1 MKKSILFILFL
12 IAAMIAPAQATAPLP
27 SGEGHGGGSAP
38 SVKYVFYFIGDG
50 MGVNQINVTETY
62 LAALK
67 GKIGFEPILMS
78 SFPVVGLVNTY
89 SATNGV
95 TDSAAGG
102 TALSSGVKTKNGA
115 IGVLEDLETP
125 VNSIAYW
132 AQQSGK
138 AVGVAT
144 SVAITHAT
152 PASFYGHQ
160 PSRQMYYEL
169 GQDLCRSG
177 YDFFAGSDF
186 HRPNTKEGEP
196 SLREQA
202 KAAGYTIVAGN
213 YKDYERRGRKAEKLI
228 LLQSDEQNEKLS
240 SDHLPYSLDQTKD
253 DLTLE
258 QITRAGI
265 NFLMSKQKDGFF
277 FQIEGGMIDYACHRN
292 DIGNAIN
299 EVLDMD
305 KAVRVAYE
313 FYQQHPDETIIV
325 ISADHETGGLVM
337 GKGPYELHTDLLR
350 YQRKSIDELKWMLT
364 QQYNKAPKKFTQA
377 AVEKVL
383 KAQMGFGSGI
393 TLDEKQ
399 QQRLQGRWNNIEKAI
414 SDVNGLAADATA
426 DARTKANNDV
436 KGRISDLCETVK
448 HMLSEQALISWAS
461 GGHSNGYVP
470 VYAVGPGTEVFQGRI
485 DNIEIA
491 PAIARIAGYTVSQ

>member
-1 MKKSILFILFL
+1 MKKRFFSLLLTAVFAV
-12 IAAMIAPAQATAPLP
+12 AAMAQ
-27 SGEGHGGGSAP
+27 SQ
-38 SVKYVFYFIGDG
+38 VKYVFYFIGDG

-67 GKIGFEPILMS
+67 GRIGFEPILMS

-102 TALSSGVKTKNGA
+102 TALACGKKTKNGA
-115 IGVLEDLETP
+115 IGVLEDLKTP
-125 VNSIAYW
+125 CTSIAVW
-132 AQQSGK
+132 AQKAGA

-144 SVAITHAT
+144 NVAITHAT

-160 PSRQMYYEL
+160 PNRNMYYEI
-169 GQDLCRSG
+169 GQDLCKSG
-177 YDFFAGSDF
+177 FDFFAGSDF

-196 SLREQA
+196 TLREQA
-202 KAAGYTIVAGN
+202 TAAGYTILTGG
-213 YKDYERRGRKAEKLI
+213 YKEYEKKGRKADKLI
-228 LLQSDEQNEKLS
+228 LFQSDYQNEKLG
-240 SDHLPYSLDQTKD
+240 SDHIPYALDQDKN

-258 QITRAGI
+258 QIVRAGI
-265 NFLMSKQKDGFF
+265 NYLMGKQKNGFF

-292 DIGNAIN
+292 DIGNAVN

-305 KAVRVAYE
+305 KAVKVAYE

-350 YQRKSIDELKWMLT
+350 FQQKSIDELKWILRE
-364 QQYNKAPKKFTQA
+364 QYKKAPKKFTKD
-377 AVEKVL
+377 AVEKQL
-383 KAQMGFGSGI
+383 KQLMGLWDNI
-393 TLDEKQ
+393 KLTDDQ
-399 QQRLQGRWNNIEKAI
+399 TARLTRRWNDIEKAI
-414 SDVNGLAADATA
+414 AGNEKVND
-426 DARTKANNDV
+426 
-436 KGRISDLCETVK
+436 RINDLCETVK
-448 HMLSEQALISWAS
+448 HVISEQALISWAS

-491 PAIARIAGYTVSQ
+491 PAMATIAGWQSE

>member
-1 MKKSILFILFL
+1 MKQRFL
-12 IAAMIAPAQATAPLP
+12 SCLVAAFVSLAAMA
-27 SGEGHGGGSAP
+27 E
-38 SVKYVFYFIGDG
+38 VKYVFYFIGDG

-62 LAALK
+62 LAAIK

-78 SFPVVGLVNTY
+78 SLPVVGLVNTY

-102 TALSSGVKTKNGA
+102 TALACGKKTKNGA
-115 IGVLEDLETP
+115 IGVLEDLQTP
-125 VNSIAYW
+125 CTSIAVW
-132 AQQSGK
+132 AQKAGA

-144 SVAITHAT
+144 TVAITHAT

-160 PSRQMYYEL
+160 PSRNMYYEL

-177 YDFFAGSDF
+177 FDFFAGCDF

-202 KAAGYTIVAGN
+202 KAAGYTILTGG
-213 YKDYERRGRKAEKLI
+213 YKEYEKKGRKADKLI
-228 LLQSDEQNEKLS
+228 LLQSDYQNEKLG
-240 SDHLPYSLDQTKD
+240 SDHLPYALDQDKN

-265 NFLMSKQKDGFF
+265 NYLMGKQKNGFF

-299 EVLDMD
+299 EVLDFD
-305 KAVRVAYE
+305 KAIKVAYE

-350 YQRKSIDELKWMLT
+350 FQHKSTDELKWMLGE
-364 QQYNKAPKKFTQA
+364 QYKKAPKKFTWA

-383 KAQMGFGSGI
+383 KEQMGFGAGI
-393 TLDEKQ
+393 QLTDKQ
-399 QQRLQGRWNNIEKAI
+399 QERIQRRWNAIEKAM
-414 SDVNGLAADATA
+414 ADNDKVQDRINDLGET
-426 DARTKANNDV
+426 TKH
-436 KGRISDLCETVK
+436 I
-448 HMLSEQALISWAS
+448 LSEVALISWAS

-491 PAIARIAGYTVSQ
+491 PAMAKIAGYKAE

>member
-1 MKKSILFILFL
+1 MYLCRRKPNDKKEDMKKCFLSLLFAVSFVMTAL
-12 IAAMIAPAQATAPLP
+12 AQ
-27 SGEGHGGGSAP
+27 SQ
-38 SVKYVFYFIGDG
+38 VKYVFYFIGDG

-102 TALSSGVKTKNGA
+102 TALACGHKTKNGA

-125 VNSIAYW
+125 VSSIAVW
-132 AQQSGK
+132 AQKAGK
-138 AVGVAT
+138 AVGIAT
-144 SVAITHAT
+144 TVAITHAT
-152 PASFYGHQ
+152 PASFYGHRA
-160 PSRQMYYEL
+160 SRQMYYEL

-177 YDFFAGSDF
+177 FDFFAGCDF
-186 HRPNTKEGEP
+186 HKPYTREGEP
-196 SLREQA
+196 SLHEQA
-202 KAAGYTIVAGN
+202 RAAGYTILKGG
-213 YKDYERRGRKAEKLI
+213 YKEYQKKGRQADKLI
-228 LLQSDEQNEKLS
+228 MLQSDYQNEKLG
-240 SDHLPYSLDQTKD
+240 SDHLPYALDQEKD

-265 NFLMSKQKDGFF
+265 NYLMSKQKDGFF

-350 YQRKSIDELKWMLT
+350 FQHRSIDELKWLLQ
-364 QQYNKAPKKFTQA
+364 QQYKRAPKKFTWT
-377 AVEKVL
+377 AVEKQL
-383 KAQMGFGSGI
+383 RELMGFGSGI
-393 TLDEKQ
+393 TLSEKQ
-399 QQRLQGRWNNIEKAI
+399 NERLQHRWEAIEKAM
-414 SDVNGLAADATA
+414 AAGE
-426 DARTKANNDV
+426 KQND
-436 KGRISDLCETVK
+436 RINDLCETVK
-448 HMLSEQALISWAS
+448 HILSEVALISWAS

-470 VYAVGPGTEVFQGRI
+470 IYAIGPGTEVFQGRI
-485 DNIEIA
+485 DNTEIA
-491 PAIARIAGYTVSQ
+491 PAMAKIAGYERE

>member
-1 MKKSILFILFL
+1 MTMKKRFYSLLLTAL
-12 IAAMIAPAQATAPLP
+12 IAVSAMAQ
-27 SGEGHGGGSAP
+27 GQ
-38 SVKYVFYFIGDG
+38 VKYVFYFIGDG

-102 TALSSGVKTKNGA
+102 TALACGKKTKNGA
-115 IGVLEDLETP
+115 IGVLEDLKTP
-125 VNSIAYW
+125 CTSIAQW
-132 AQQSGK
+132 AKNAGK
-138 AVGVAT
+138 AVGIAT
-144 SVAITHAT
+144 TVAITHAT

-160 PSRQMYYEL
+160 PSRNMYYEI
-169 GQDLCRSG
+169 GQDLCKSG
-177 YDFFAGSDF
+177 FDFFAGSDF

-202 KAAGYTIVAGN
+202 KAAGYTILTGG
-213 YKDYERRGRKAEKLI
+213 YKEYEKKGRKADKLI
-228 LLQSDEQNEKLS
+228 MLQSDEQNEKLG
-240 SDHLPYSLDQTKD
+240 SDHLPYALDQTKD
-253 DLTLE
+253 DLTLA
-258 QITRAGI
+258 QICRAGI
-265 NFLMSKQKDGFF
+265 NYLMSKGTDGFF
-277 FQIEGGMIDYACHRN
+277 FQLEGGMIDYACHRN

-305 KAVRVAYE
+305 KAVKVAYE

-350 YQRKSIDELKWMLT
+350 FQHKSIDELKWILNE
-364 QQYNKAPKKFTQA
+364 QYKKAPKKFTKE
-377 AVEKVL
+377 AVEKQL
-383 KAQMGFGSGI
+383 KQLMGLWDNI
-393 TLDEKQ
+393 KLKDEQ
-399 QQRLQGRWNNIEKAI
+399 TERLTRRWNDIEKAMA
-414 SDVNGLAADATA
+414 DGEKVND
-426 DARTKANNDV
+426 
-436 KGRISDLCETVK
+436 RINDLCETVK
-448 HMLSEQALISWAS
+448 HVISEQALISWAS

-470 VYAVGPGTEVFQGRI
+470 VYAIGPGTEVFQGRI

-491 PAIARIAGYTVSQ
+491 PAMAKIAGWQAE

>member
-1 MKKSILFILFL
+1 MKLRFL
-12 IAAMIAPAQATAPLP
+12 SCLLALVITL
-27 SGEGHGGGSAP
+27 SAFAE
-38 SVKYVFYFIGDG
+38 SQVKYVFYFIGDG

-78 SFPVVGLVNTY
+78 SLPVVGMVNTY

-102 TALSSGVKTKNGA
+102 TALATGHKTKNGA

-125 VNSIAYW
+125 VTSIAAW
-132 AQQSGK
+132 AQKAGK

-144 SVAITHAT
+144 TVSITHAT

-160 PSRQMYYEL
+160 PKRQMYYEL
-169 GQDLCRSG
+169 GQDLCKSG

-186 HRPNTKEGEP
+186 NRPFTKEGEP
-196 SLREQA
+196 SLHQQA
-202 KAAGYTIVAGN
+202 QEAGYTIVKG
-213 YKDYERRGRKAEKLI
+213 YKEYQKKGRKADKLI
-228 LLQSDEQNEKLS
+228 LLQSDAQNEKLGNERV
-240 SDHLPYSLDQTKD
+240 PYGLDQTKD

-258 QITRAGI
+258 QMVRAGI
-265 NFLMSKQKDGFF
+265 NYLTSKPNDGFF
-277 FQIEGGMIDYACHRN
+277 FAIEGGLIDWACHRN

-305 KAVRVAYE
+305 KAVKVAYE

-337 GKGPYELHTDLLR
+337 GTGPYELHTDLLK
-350 YQRKSIDELKWMLT
+350 YQRCSIEELKWILNE
-364 QQYNKAPKKFTQA
+364 QYKKAPKKFTWT
-377 AVEKVL
+377 AVEKQL
-383 KAQMGFGSGI
+383 RELMGFGGGI
-393 TLDEKQ
+393 TLNQKQ
-399 QQRLQGRWNNIEKAI
+399 SDRLQNRWNAIEKAMQ
-414 SDVNGLAADATA
+414 D
-426 DARTKANNDV
+426 NDKV
-436 KGRISDLCETVK
+436 KDRINDLCETTK
-448 HMLSEQALISWAS
+448 HILSEVAMISWAS

-470 VYAVGPGTEVFQGRI
+470 IYAIGPGTEVFQGRI

-491 PAIARIAGYTVSQ
+491 PAMAKIAGYEAE

>member
-1 MKKSILFILFL
+1 MKKRFFSLLL
-12 IAAMIAPAQATAPLP
+12 TAVLAVSAMAQ
-27 SGEGHGGGSAP
+27 SQ
-38 SVKYVFYFIGDG
+38 VKYVFYFIGDG

-102 TALSSGVKTKNGA
+102 TALACGKKTKNGA
-115 IGVLEDLETP
+115 IGVLEDLKTP
-125 VNSIAYW
+125 CTSIAVW
-132 AQQSGK
+132 AQKAGA

-144 SVAITHAT
+144 NVAITHAT

-160 PSRQMYYEL
+160 PNRNMYYEI
-169 GQDLCRSG
+169 GQDLCKSG
-177 YDFFAGSDF
+177 FDFFAGSDF

-196 SLREQA
+196 TLRDQA
-202 KAAGYTIVAGN
+202 KAAGYTILTGG
-213 YKDYERRGRKAEKLI
+213 YKEYEKKGRKADKLI
-228 LLQSDEQNEKLS
+228 LFQSDYQNEKLG
-240 SDHLPYSLDQTKD
+240 SDHIPYALDQDKN

-258 QITRAGI
+258 QIVRAGI
-265 NFLMSKQKDGFF
+265 NYLMGKQKNGFF

-292 DIGNAIN
+292 DIGNAVN

-305 KAVRVAYE
+305 KAVKVAYE

-350 YQRKSIDELKWMLT
+350 FQQKSIDELKWILRE
-364 QQYNKAPKKFTQA
+364 QYKKAPKKFTKD
-377 AVEKVL
+377 AVEKQL
-383 KAQMGFGSGI
+383 KQLMGLWDNI
-393 TLDEKQ
+393 KLTDDQ
-399 QQRLQGRWNNIEKAI
+399 TARLTRRWNDIEKAI
-414 SDVNGLAADATA
+414 AGNEKVND
-426 DARTKANNDV
+426 
-436 KGRISDLCETVK
+436 RINDLCETVK
-448 HMLSEQALISWAS
+448 HVISEQALISWAS

-491 PAIARIAGYTVSQ
+491 PAMAKIAGWQAE

>member
-1 MKKSILFILFL
+1 MKQRFL
-12 IAAMIAPAQATAPLP
+12 SCLVAAFVSLAAMA
-27 SGEGHGGGSAP
+27 E
-38 SVKYVFYFIGDG
+38 VKYVFYFIGDG

-62 LAALK
+62 LAAIK

-78 SFPVVGLVNTY
+78 SLPVVGLVNTY

-102 TALSSGVKTKNGA
+102 TALACGKKTKNGA
-115 IGVLEDLETP
+115 IGVLEDLQTP
-125 VNSIAYW
+125 CTSIAVW
-132 AQQSGK
+132 AQKAGA

-144 SVAITHAT
+144 TVAITHAT

-160 PSRQMYYEL
+160 PSRNMYYEL

-177 YDFFAGSDF
+177 FDFFAGCDF

-202 KAAGYTIVAGN
+202 KAAGYTILTGG
-213 YKDYERRGRKAEKLI
+213 YKEYEKKGRKADKLI
-228 LLQSDEQNEKLS
+228 LLQSDYQNEKLG
-240 SDHLPYSLDQTKD
+240 SDHLPYALDQDKN

-265 NFLMSKQKDGFF
+265 NYLMGKQKNGFF

-299 EVLDMD
+299 EVLDFD
-305 KAVRVAYE
+305 KAIKVAYE

-350 YQRKSIDELKWMLT
+350 FQHKSTDELKWMLGE
-364 QQYNKAPKKFTQA
+364 QYKKAPKKFTWA

-383 KAQMGFGSGI
+383 KEQMGFGAGI
-393 TLDEKQ
+393 QLTDKQ
-399 QQRLQGRWNNIEKAI
+399 QERIQRRWNAIEKAM
-414 SDVNGLAADATA
+414 ADNDKVQDRINDLGET
-426 DARTKANNDV
+426 TKH
-436 KGRISDLCETVK
+436 I
-448 HMLSEQALISWAS
+448 LSEVALISWAS

-470 VYAVGPGTEVFQGRI
+470 VYAVGPSTEVFQGRI

-491 PAIARIAGYTVSQ
+491 PAMAKIAGYKVE

>member
-1 MKKSILFILFL
+1 MKKRFL
-12 IAAMIAPAQATAPLP
+12 SFLLVCMVALAAMAESQ
-27 SGEGHGGGSAP
+27 
-38 SVKYVFYFIGDG
+38 VKYVFYFIGDG

-67 GKIGFEPILMS
+67 GKIGYEPILMS
-78 SFPVVGLVNTY
+78 SFPVVGMVNTY

-102 TALSSGVKTKNGA
+102 TALAAGKKTKNGA

-125 VNSIAYW
+125 CTSIAAW
-132 AQQSGK
+132 AQKAGK
-138 AVGVAT
+138 AVGIAT
-144 SVAITHAT
+144 TVAITHAT

-160 PSRQMYYEL
+160 PKRQMYYEL

-177 YDFFAGSDF
+177 YDFFAGADF
-186 HRPNTKEGEP
+186 HKPNTKEGEP

-202 KAAGYTIVAGN
+202 QTAGYTILTGG
-213 YKDYERRGRKAEKLI
+213 YKEYMKKGRKADKLI
-228 LLQSDEQNEKLS
+228 LLQSDEQNQKLD
-240 SDHLPYSLDQTKD
+240 SDHLPYALDQDKN

-258 QITRAGI
+258 QIVRAGI
-265 NFLMSKQKDGFF
+265 NFLTNKQKDGFF

-305 KAVRVAYE
+305 KAVKVAYE

-337 GKGPYELHTDLLR
+337 GTGPYELHTDILK
-350 YQRKSIDELKWMLT
+350 YQRKSIDELTWILRE
-364 QQYNKAPKKFTQA
+364 QYKKAPKKFTWE
-377 AVEKVL
+377 AVQKQL
-383 KAQMGFGSGI
+383 KELMGFGAGI

-399 QQRLQGRWNNIEKAI
+399 TERLNNRWNSIEKAMAENGK
-414 SDVNGLAADATA
+414 VND
-426 DARTKANNDV
+426 
-436 KGRISDLCETVK
+436 RIYDLCQTVK
-448 HMLSEQALISWAS
+448 HILSEKAMISWAS

-470 VYAVGPGTEVFQGRI
+470 IYAIGPGTEVFQGRI

-491 PAIARIAGYTVSQ
+491 PAMAKIAGYDF

>member
-1 MKKSILFILFL
+1 MKQRFL
-12 IAAMIAPAQATAPLP
+12 SCLVAAFVSLAAMA
-27 SGEGHGGGSAP
+27 E
-38 SVKYVFYFIGDG
+38 VKYVFYFIGDG

-62 LAALK
+62 LAAIK

-78 SFPVVGLVNTY
+78 SLPVVGLVNTY

-102 TALSSGVKTKNGA
+102 TALACGKKTKNGA
-115 IGVLEDLETP
+115 IGVLEDLQTP
-125 VNSIAYW
+125 CTSIAVW
-132 AQQSGK
+132 AQKAGA

-144 SVAITHAT
+144 TVAITHAT

-160 PSRQMYYEL
+160 TSRNMYYEL

-177 YDFFAGSDF
+177 FDFFAGCDF

-202 KAAGYTIVAGN
+202 KAAGYTILTGG
-213 YKDYERRGRKAEKLI
+213 YKEYEKKGRKADKLI
-228 LLQSDEQNEKLS
+228 LLQSDYQNEKLG
-240 SDHLPYSLDQTKD
+240 SDHLPYALDQDKN

-265 NFLMSKQKDGFF
+265 NYLMGKQKNGFF

-299 EVLDMD
+299 EVLDFD
-305 KAVRVAYE
+305 KAIKVAYE

-350 YQRKSIDELKWMLT
+350 FQHKSTDELKWMLGE
-364 QQYNKAPKKFTQA
+364 QYKKAPKKFTWA

-383 KAQMGFGSGI
+383 KEQMGFGAGI
-393 TLDEKQ
+393 QLTDKQ
-399 QQRLQGRWNNIEKAI
+399 QERIQRRWNAIEKAM
-414 SDVNGLAADATA
+414 ADNDKVQDRINDLGET
-426 DARTKANNDV
+426 TKH
-436 KGRISDLCETVK
+436 I
-448 HMLSEQALISWAS
+448 LSEVALISWAS

-470 VYAVGPGTEVFQGRI
+470 VYAVGPSTEVFQGRI

-491 PAIARIAGYTVSQ
+491 PAMAKIAGYKVE

>member
-1 MKKSILFILFL
+1 MMVLTSWML
-12 IAAMIAPAQATAPLP
+12 AASTATAATLE
-27 SGEGHGGGSAP
+27 SEGGKQ
-38 SVKYVFYFIGDG
+38 VKYVFYFIGDG

-67 GKIGFEPILMS
+67 GKIGFEPILMA

-102 TALSSGVKTKNGA
+102 TALACGKKTKNGA
-115 IGVLEDLETP
+115 IGVLEDLQTP
-125 VNSIAYW
+125 CTSIAVW
-132 AQQSGK
+132 AQKAGA

-144 SVAITHAT
+144 NVAITHAT

-160 PSRQMYYEL
+160 PKRQMYYEI

-177 YDFFAGSDF
+177 FDFFAGADF
-186 HRPNTKEGEP
+186 HTPNTKEGEP
-196 SLREQA
+196 TLRQQA
-202 KAAGYTIVAGN
+202 QQAGYTILTGG
-213 YKDYERRGRKAEKLI
+213 YKEYEKKGRKADKLI
-228 LLQSDEQNEKLS
+228 LFQSDFQNEKLG
-240 SDHLPYSLDQTKD
+240 SDHIPYALDQDKN

-258 QITRAGI
+258 QIVRAGI
-265 NFLMSKQKDGFF
+265 NYLTGKQKNGFF
-277 FQIEGGMIDYACHRN
+277 FQVEGGMIDYACHRN

-299 EVLDMD
+299 EVLDFD
-305 KAVRVAYE
+305 KAIRVAYE
-313 FYQQHPDETIIV
+313 FYEQHPDETIIV

-337 GKGPYELHTDLLR
+337 GKGPYELRTDLLR
-350 YQRKSIDELKWMLT
+350 YQRKSIDELKWMLQ
-364 QQYNKAPKKFTQA
+364 QQYKKAPKTLDRA

-383 KAQMGFGSGI
+383 KEQLGFGAGI
-393 TLDEKQ
+393 TLTEEQ
-399 QQRLQGRWNNIEKAI
+399 QKRLERRWNDVEKAMEAGEKV
-414 SDVNGLAADATA
+414 DD
-426 DARTKANNDV
+426 
-436 KGRISDLCETVK
+436 RIGDLCETAK
-448 HMLSEQALISWAS
+448 HIMSEQALISWAS

-491 PAIARIAGYTVSQ
+491 PAMAKIAGYEVEQ

>member
-1 MKKSILFILFL
+1 MKKRFYSLLLTAL
-12 IAAMIAPAQATAPLP
+12 IAVSAMAQ
-27 SGEGHGGGSAP
+27 GQ
-38 SVKYVFYFIGDG
+38 VKYVFYFIGDG

-102 TALSSGVKTKNGA
+102 TALACGKKTKNGA
-115 IGVLEDLETP
+115 IGVLEDLKTP
-125 VNSIAYW
+125 CTSIANW
-132 AQQSGK
+132 AKNAGK
-138 AVGVAT
+138 AVGIAT
-144 SVAITHAT
+144 TVAITHAT

-160 PSRQMYYEL
+160 PSRNMYFEI
-169 GQDLCRSG
+169 GQDLCKSG
-177 YDFFAGSDF
+177 FDFFAGSDF

-202 KAAGYTIVAGN
+202 KAAGYTILTGG
-213 YKDYERRGRKAEKLI
+213 YKEYEKKGRKADKLI
-228 LLQSDEQNEKLS
+228 MLQSDEQNEKLG
-240 SDHLPYSLDQTKD
+240 SDHLPYALDQTKD

-258 QITRAGI
+258 QICRAGI
-265 NFLMSKQKDGFF
+265 NYLMSKGTDGFF
-277 FQIEGGMIDYACHRN
+277 FQLEGGMIDYACHRN

-305 KAVRVAYE
+305 KAVKVAYE

-325 ISADHETGGLVM
+325 ITADHETGGLVM

-350 YQRKSIDELKWMLT
+350 FQHKSIDELKWILNE
-364 QQYNKAPKKFTQA
+364 QYKKAPKKFTKE
-377 AVEKVL
+377 AVEKQL
-383 KAQMGFGSGI
+383 KQLMGLWDNI
-393 TLDEKQ
+393 KLKDEQ
-399 QQRLQGRWNNIEKAI
+399 TERLTRRWNEIEKAMA
-414 SDVNGLAADATA
+414 DGEKVND
-426 DARTKANNDV
+426 RINN
-436 KGRISDLCETVK
+436 LCETVK
-448 HMLSEQALISWAS
+448 HVISEQALISWAS

-470 VYAVGPGTEVFQGRI
+470 VYAIGPGTEVFQGRI

-491 PAIARIAGYTVSQ
+491 PAMAKIAGWQAE